1 MGCILLYH
9 GDGLWDGS
17 SINQSCVLVVAN
29 ESLTESLQEAVLAAL
44 AFDVKHGG
52 LIAAQVQPENFSG
65 LYRDVATAVLNY
77 RQRYNKPP
85 GTAHLEHI
93 FSAAQLDPSNRANH
107 ALRRIL
113 ITLSQQAEGI
123 NGEYVLSQTQGFI
136 RHQKLGAA
144 LLAANER
151 YVQGGEAST
160 GETEDILQA
169 ALRFRETTL
178 DAGTFLSEVGKSSAF
193 AIKGE
198 DFYTLGIASLDKL
211 GIGLVPKELLLY
223 IAPKNAGKSWLCVHA
238 GRQALLQKAKVLHV
252 SCEMRESLV
261 LDRYYQSFFGLAMRP
276 DRFNKV
282 TFERD
287 ELERLTGFKIK
298 KAKPR
303 LDFTEPGFAAI
314 LARKVGHW
322 GTRFNRLV
330 IKDFPS
336 GTLTIKQLTGHL
348 DYLEL
353 VHKFVPNVLVVDY
366 PDLFALPVKDF
377 RLALGRVFVDLRGL
391 ASERNMALVA
401 PTQTNRA
408 GIEAKRVS
416 STNVSEDVSKL
427 FTADTVLAYSQ
438 TTAEARLGLGR
449 LSVEHA
455 RNAPK
460 GSVILLSQSYAT
472 GQFVLDAVP
481 LNNAYWDRLE
491 AVGGTDDA
499 SIIGDNAA
507 EDDDV

>member
-1 MGCILLYH
+1 MVSSPGCYRIP
-9 GDGLWDGS
+9 GKR
-17 SINQSCVLVVAN
+17 VLVAN

-44 AFDVKHGG
+44 AFDTKHGG
-52 LIAAQVQPENFSG
+52 LIAAQVQAENFSG

-113 ITLSQQAEGI
+113 VTLSQQAEGI

-178 DAGTFLSEVGKSSAF
+178 DAGTFLSEVDKSSAF
-193 AIKGE
+193 TPQGE
-198 DFYTLGIASLDKL
+198 QFYSLGIPLLDKQ
-211 GIGLVPKELLLY
+211 GIGLYLKRQFLY
-223 IAPKNAGKSWLCVHA
+223 IGPKGSGKSFFCVHA

-252 SCEMRESLV
+252 TLEMPEIEV
-261 LDRYYQSFFGLAMRP
+261 LDRYYQSFFGLATRP
-276 DRFNKV
+276 GHFNKV
-282 TFERD
+282 HFELD
-287 ELERLTGFKIK
+287 ELFRLTGFKVRK
-298 KAKPR
+298 SKPR
-303 LDFTEPGFAAI
+303 LDFTDPAI
-314 LARKVGHW
+314 GKILKKKVAHW

-330 IKDFPS
+330 IKEFPS
-336 GTLTIKQLTGHL
+336 GTLTIKQLTGYL
-348 DYLEL
+348 DYLEMS
-353 VHKFVPNVLVVDY
+353 HQFVPNVLIVDY
-366 PDLFALPVKDF
+366 PDLFNIPTRDF
-377 RLALGRVFVDLRGL
+377 RLALGRVFVDLRGI
-391 ASERNMALVA
+391 AGDRNLALVT
-401 PTQTNRA
+401 PTQGGRA
-408 GIEAKRVS
+408 SIGAKYVA
-416 STNVSEDVSKL
+416 STHVAEDVSKL
-427 FTADTVLAYSQ
+427 FTADTIATFSR
-438 TTAEARLGLGR
+438 TKAEERLGLGR
-449 LSVEHA
+449 LSIEHA
-455 RNAPK
+455 RGASA
-460 GSVILLSQSYAT
+460 GSVVLLSQAYSI
-472 GQFVLDAVP
+472 GQYVLDAVP

-499 SIIGDNAA
+499 SIMGDNAA